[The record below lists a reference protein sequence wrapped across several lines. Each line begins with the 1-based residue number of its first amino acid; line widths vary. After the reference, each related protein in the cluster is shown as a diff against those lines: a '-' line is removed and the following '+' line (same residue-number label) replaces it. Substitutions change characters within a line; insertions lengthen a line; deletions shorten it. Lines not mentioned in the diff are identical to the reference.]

1 MTQSTLGQWS
11 QRLLTLA
18 GLFCLFYLFLVLI
31 QPYRFAKVLA
41 EKRGRVV
48 DAQTG
53 KGLTGVA
60 VIMNYGLWSSTPM
73 QAGYSGCMHQK
84 IVWTDAD
91 GSYVIPNASK
101 DIDVAK
107 DMLVRMVPG
116 YSRDYGWTLLYYKE
130 GYVVKEE
137 LKRMV
142 DTIEGRPVPSVV
154 PFEPYTKSGPIYIVP
169 PVSMQKVDMASSP
182 AMADAYIASVG
193 SMAAGLRCFLNDK
206 RNPEAS
212 VKLRGEM
219 KTSVRKFICDLPP
232 EKILAELALRFS
244 FNDCAASLGMRKIL
258 EREGEGAAL
267 TTRVMCEAYDYVPG
281 EYECQSRENRK
292 IPPLQIAPPKQRP
305 SPPYPGIGKT

>member
-41 EKRGRVV
+41 EKHGRVV

-53 KGLTGVA
+53 EGLSGVA

-73 QAGYSGCMHQK
+73 QAGYSGCLHQK

-101 DIDVAK
+101 DIDVAE
-107 DMLVRMVPG
+107 DMLLRMVPG
-116 YSRDYGWTLLYYKE
+116 YSRSYGWTLLYYKE

-142 DTIEGRPVPSVV
+142 DTIEGRPVPSIV
-154 PFEPYTKSGPIYIVP
+154 PFEPYTKNGPIYIVP
-169 PVSMQKVDMASSP
+169 QVLMQQADMTSSSV
-182 AMADAYIASVG
+182 MADAYIASIR
-193 SMAAGLRCFLNDK
+193 SLAIASQCSLYEEK
-206 RNPEAS
+206 SSEAS
-212 VKLRGEM
+212 RRLRSDMER
-219 KTSVRKFICDLPP
+219 SVRKLICDLPSD
-232 EKILAELALRFS
+232 KILAKEVRGGTS
-244 FNDCAASLGMRKIL
+244 YDCPQLW
-258 EREGEGAAL
+258 
-267 TTRVMCEAYDYVPG
+267 V
-281 EYECQSRENRK
+281 
-292 IPPLQIAPPKQRP
+292 
-305 SPPYPGIGKT
+305 